1 MDADFEWDGRWHGG
15 AQNFWVC
22 VEDRDSNKIHHQEN
36 IILSKRTYKDSVVLE
51 FMVPIFTSVPEQYYI
66 RLCADGWVGIE
77 NVFPVPLKDIE
88 IPKES
93 APYTDLL
100 DLTPLPTTALNN
112 PVYEMLYTKFQTFNP
127 VRLVLILIVAFR
139 FSKL

>member
-1 MDADFEWDGRWHGG
+1 M
-15 AQNFWVC
+15 
-22 VEDRDSNKIHHQEN
+22 
-36 IILSKRTYKDSVVLE
+36 E

-112 PVYEMLYTKFQTFNP
+112 PLYETLYTKFQTFNP
-127 VRLVLILIVAFR
+127 VRNFLLVFTVPRLSNL
-139 FSKL
+139 